1 MAVFTERKR
10 RIMGQRNIDYF
21 HSLSA
26 DVANALN
33 EDIGQGDL
41 TAALVPAGPATA
53 TVTAKEAA
61 VVCGRPWFDQVFAQL
76 DPSVRIDWACEEG
89 DCVSADTIICRL
101 RGEAASLLTGERTAL
116 NFLQTLSGTA
126 SVTRRYVEALDSD
139 HTRLLDTRKTLPGLR
154 LAQKYAVKTGGGQ
167 NHRVGLY
174 DAILIKENH
183 IMAAGGIAQAARQA
197 RQQHPEVM
205 VEVET
210 ETMAELAEAYESGA
224 DTIMLDNF
232 SLVQIKEAVNWVQAQ
247 TKRPTPPK
255 LEASGNVT
263 LSQCPQLGQ
272 TGVDFVSTG
281 AITKHLQAID
291 YSMRFELPDT
301 PIR

>member
-1 MAVFTERKR
+1 
-10 RIMGQRNIDYF
+10 MGQRNIDYF
-21 HSLSA
+21 LSLSA
-26 DVANALN
+26 DVAVALK

-41 TAALVPAGPATA
+41 TAALVPAGLATA

-89 DCVSADTIICRL
+89 DCVSAGTVICRL
-101 RGEAASLLTGERTAL
+101 QGEAASLLTGERTAL

-126 SVTRRYVEALDSD
+126 SVTRRYVEALNSD

-183 IMAAGGIAQAARQA
+183 IMASGGIAQAVKQA

-232 SLVQIKEAVNWVQAQ
+232 SLAQIKEAVSWVQSQ
-247 TKRPTPPK
+247 TSRPTPPK

-263 LSQCPQLGQ
+263 LSQCPKLGQ

-301 PIR
+301 HTR